1 MRDIPPRLRPRPACA
16 SSEAPIRGTLIS
28 RHALIVAS
36 LLAFA
41 SGGTPAQG
49 FQPARPVEIVVHN
62 APGGG
67 SDVLARYINT
77 VLDKHKLLPV
87 RAQVNN
93 RPGGGSA
100 TAMAYI
106 AEKKGEP
113 HTIALYTS
121 AWVVTPMLAEEARVG
136 VFDMTLIA
144 QLVKESALVL
154 VKADAPYKSVKDFI
168 EAAKREPGKLKQ
180 AGGSVQTRG
189 NFLRLILQKSTGA
202 QWSYISFPG
211 GGERLA
217 ALLGGH
223 VHLLRAEPQEVG
235 EHLRRGSLRV
245 IAQIAEKRL
254 AGFPDVPT
262 LHEAGFPVWSAP
274 TVRGVAAPAGI
285 SRAAAS
291 YWEDVFAR
299 LVKLPEWHKYLEDN
313 QFEDAFERGEQ
324 TTRSTKEFAERMRD
338 VLKEAGLKIYR

>member
-1 MRDIPPRLRPRPACA
+1 MLPR
-16 SSEAPIRGTLIS
+16 
-28 RHALIVAS
+28 ALITS
-36 LLAFA
+36 LLALAPA
-41 SGGTPAQG
+41 SGWAQD
-49 FQPARPVEIVVHN
+49 FQPTRPVEIVVHN

-67 SDVLARYINT
+67 SDVLARYMNT
-77 VLDKHKLLPV
+77 LFDKHKLLPV

-100 TAMAYI
+100 TAMAYM

-121 AWVVTPMLAEEARVG
+121 AWVVTPMLAEEARVSLY
-136 VFDMTLIA
+136 DMTLIA

-154 VKADAPYKSVKDFI
+154 VKADSPYKTLKDFI

-189 NFLRLILQKSTGA
+189 NFLRLILQKSHGA

-223 VHLLRAEPQEVG
+223 VQLLIAEPQEVG
-235 EHLRRGSLRV
+235 EHLRRGTLRV
-245 IAQIAEKRL
+245 VAQVSEKRL

-262 LHEAGFPVWSAP
+262 LQEAGFPVWSAP
-274 TVRGVAAPAGI
+274 TVRGVAAPGGI
-285 SRAAAS
+285 PRAAAI
-291 YWEDVFAR
+291 YWEEVFAR
-299 LVKLPEWHKYLEDN
+299 LVKLPEWRKYLDDN
-313 QFEDAFERGEQ
+313 QFEDAFQRGEE
-324 TTRSTKEFAERMRD
+324 TVRSTKEFGGRMRE
-338 VLKEAGLKIYR
+338 VLKEAGLKVYR

>member
-1 MRDIPPRLRPRPACA
+1 M
-16 SSEAPIRGTLIS
+16 APW
-28 RHALIVAS
+28 
-36 LLAFA
+36 
-41 SGGTPAQG
+41 AQS
-49 FQPARPVEIVVHN
+49 FQPTRPVEIVVHN
-62 APGGG
+62 AAGGG
-67 SDVLARYINT
+67 SDVLARYMNT
-77 VLDKHKLLPV
+77 LFDKHKLLPV

-100 TAMAYI
+100 TAMAYM

-121 AWVVTPMLAEEARVG
+121 AWIVTPMLAEEVRVG
-136 VFDMTLIA
+136 VHDMTLIA
-144 QLVKESALVL
+144 QLVKESSLVL
-154 VKADAPYKSVKDFI
+154 VKADAPYKTLKDFI

-223 VHLLRAEPQEVG
+223 VQLLIAEPQEVG

-245 IAQIAEKRL
+245 IAQVAEKRL

-274 TVRGVAAPAGI
+274 TVRGVAAPGGYSARGPYLLGRCFRAHGEVAGMAEV
-285 SRAAAS
+285 SRRQSVRGCFSAQRRNSALDEGIRRAH
-291 YWEDVFAR
+291 AR
-299 LVKLPEWHKYLEDN
+299 RS
-313 QFEDAFERGEQ
+313 ERGGVEDLPLR
-324 TTRSTKEFAERMRD
+324 RSERAR
-338 VLKEAGLKIYR
+338 AGHVNWRCRAKKPPADTAGG